1 MLAKN
6 CINALQMRFSFVF
19 YTANI
24 EQEIKCLGSSPE
36 TVRKAF
42 RELQHYGVI
51 EKMRRGYFVTADEA
65 VVMAYRQQYLT
76 TIEKKYL
83 VAKAKVEI

>member
-24 EQEIKCLGSSPE
+24 EHEIKCLLTPSWQKKLE
-36 TVRKAF
+36 VARKLLGKHF
-42 RELQHYGVI
+42 ENYNI
-51 EKMRRGYFVTADEA
+51 
-65 VVMAYRQQYLT
+65 MA
-76 TIEKKYL
+76 
-83 VAKAKVEI
+83 

>member
-24 EQEIKCLGSSPE
+24 EQEIKCLLTPSWQKKLE
-36 TVRKAF
+36 VARKLLGKHF
-42 RELQHYGVI
+42 ENYNI
-51 EKMRRGYFVTADEA
+51 
-65 VVMAYRQQYLT
+65 MA
-76 TIEKKYL
+76 
-83 VAKAKVEI
+83 